1 MVLAVVVPAITPL
14 YMFFSLFKVNARF
27 GFNDAMFLKL
37 GAALIRSVIQI
48 WTPNPVQSLLKLSF
62 PCARSLDEVR
72 VTLN

>member
-37 GAALIRSVIQI
+37 SAALIRRVISNLDAKSCAI
-48 WTPNPVQSLLKLSF
+48 VAETFLFLCPV
-62 PCARSLDEVR
+62 AR
-72 VTLN
+72 